1 VTHVEVAPGHE
12 LDVVVIGGG
21 QAGLALGYYLRR
33 TGLSFVIL
41 DAGPAP
47 GGAWQ
52 HTWPSLRLFSPA
64 RWSSLPG
71 WIMPGGPDY
80 YPTRAELLAYLTE
93 YERRYA
99 LPLRRPVSVS
109 AVEPDGAQLL
119 VTSQRE
125 TWRARAV
132 VSATGTWSAPVV
144 PCFAGQGQFRGE
156 LLHASDYRSPLPFA
170 GRRVLVVGGGN
181 TGAQLYAELS
191 LVADASWV
199 TRRPPTFLPDDVD
212 GRDLFER
219 ATARYHADQAGEA
232 QPQASLG
239 DIVLVESVRAAR
251 ERGVLHSVRPFT
263 RFTER
268 GVVWPDGRAEDI
280 DAVLWCTGF
289 RPALT
294 HLRALDVFDDA
305 GCVAVR
311 GTRSV
316 REPRLWLLGYGEW
329 TGYAS
334 ATLIG
339 VGRTARATATEIAGA
354 LSAGG

>member
-1 VTHVEVAPGHE
+1 
-12 LDVVVIGGG
+12 
-21 QAGLALGYYLRR
+21 
-33 TGLSFVIL
+33 
-41 DAGPAP
+41 
-47 GGAWQ
+47 
-52 HTWPSLRLFSPA
+52 
-64 RWSSLPG
+64 
-71 WIMPGGPDY
+71 MPGGPDY

-99 LPLRRPVSVS
+99 LPIRRPVSVC
-109 AVEPDGAQLL
+109 AVEPDGERLL
-119 VTSQRE
+119 VMSQRE
-125 TWRARAV
+125 AWRARAV

-212 GRDLFER
+212 GRYLFER
-219 ATARYHADQAGEA
+219 ATARYQADQAG
-232 QPQASLG
+232 QPAPGTQASLG
-239 DIVLVESVRAAR
+239 DIVLVEPVREAR

-280 DAVLWCTGF
+280 DVVLWCTGF

-294 HLRALDVFDDA
+294 HLRALAVHDDE
-305 GCVAVR
+305 GR
-311 GTRSV
+311 ITTDGTRSV

-339 VGRTARATATEIAGA
+339 VGRTARATAAEIAAA
-354 LSAGG
+354 LSADSSG